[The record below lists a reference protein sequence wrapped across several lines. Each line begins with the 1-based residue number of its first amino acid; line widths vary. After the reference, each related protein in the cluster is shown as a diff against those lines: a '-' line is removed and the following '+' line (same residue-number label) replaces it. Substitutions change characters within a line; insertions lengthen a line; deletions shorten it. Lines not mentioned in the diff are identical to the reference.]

1 MHYIG
6 YITIKDFD
14 YVNIRSGNFQYFIIG
29 EVEGCI
35 EETGGNKYLTL
46 ESKDK
51 N

>member
-1 MHYIG
+1 MYCIG

-14 YVNIRSGNFQYFIIG
+14 YVNIHSGNFQYFIIG
-29 EVEGCI
+29 EADGCI
-35 EETGGNKYLTL
+35 EETGGNKYLIL